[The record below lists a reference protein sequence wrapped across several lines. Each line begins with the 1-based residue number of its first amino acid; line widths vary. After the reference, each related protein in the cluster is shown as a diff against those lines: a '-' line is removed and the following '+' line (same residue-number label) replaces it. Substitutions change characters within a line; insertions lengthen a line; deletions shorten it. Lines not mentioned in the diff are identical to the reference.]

1 MKFKKPMGF
10 KVPLTLD
17 EMTNLSEAL
26 KDIVVHL
33 ERQNKIDEYAQ
44 SYNYQLSIAYR
55 NRKIKKYNGLI
66 NRINSIY
73 LSCIA
78 IDIED

>member
-1 MKFKKPMGF
+1 MVF

-26 KDIVVHL
+26 KDIVMHL
-33 ERQNKIDEYAQ
+33 ERRNKIDEYARP
-44 SYNYQLSIAYR
+44 YNYQLDIANR
-55 NRKIKKYNGLI
+55 NRKIEKYNGLI
-66 NRINSIY
+66 NRINSVY